1 MAFLGFLRD
10 DKFSDISQKKW
21 EQSRARLEVDNQ
33 DLVKK
38 IKNADKDYEV
48 KKTVAARPSTTP
60 AEMKIAALDM
70 NRLKT
75 LNNRLNTELLDGLRQ
90 IELADFAI
98 AKKQAETRSKNSDTA
113 IGHLS
118 LEQLEEEMKTA
129 KILAN
134 TERSAEETAIRM
146 MATDTTELEERM
158 TAGTSDALAE
168 IEALR
173 KENESS
179 EGRFG

>member
-10 DKFSDISQKKW
+10 DKFSDISKKNW
-21 EQSRARLEVDNQ
+21 EQQRDRLTVDLQ
-33 DLVKK
+33 DLVKE
-38 IKNADKDYEV
+38 IKNTDKDYEV
-48 KKTVAARPSTTP
+48 KKAVAARSGTTP
-60 AEMKIAALDM
+60 AEMKIAALGM
-70 NRLKT
+70 NQLKT
-75 LNNRLNTELLDGLRQ
+75 RSNELNTQLLDGIREK
-90 IELADFAI
+90 ELADFAI
-98 AKKQAETRSKNSDTA
+98 AEKEKEARSKKSNTR
-113 IGHLS
+113 IGHMNMT
-118 LEQLEEEMKTA
+118 QLKEKLKER
-129 KILAN
+129 KIKEN
-134 TERSAEETAIRM
+134 RERETEETAIRM

>member
-21 EQSRARLEVDNQ
+21 EQSRDRLEVDLQ

-38 IKNADKDYEV
+38 IKLADKDYEV
-48 KKTVAARPSTTP
+48 KKTVAARPGTTS
-60 AEMKIAALDM
+60 AEMRLAALDM
-70 NRLKT
+70 NKLKT
-75 LNNRLNTELLDGLRQ
+75 LSNRLNTELLDGSREK
-90 IELADFAI
+90 ELADFAI
-98 AKKQAETRSKNSDTA
+98 AKKQAEARSKKSDTR
-113 IGHLS
+113 IGHLNM
-118 LEQLEEEMKTA
+118 EQLEEELKKA
-129 KILAN
+129 KMQEN
-134 TERSAEETAIRM
+134 RERSAEETAIRM

-173 KENESS
+173 KENERS
-179 EGRFG
+179 EGSFI